1 MREYLTTL
9 GSRSKWHEQQEN
21 VKKGDVV
28 LIIDPD
34 VARRNWK
41 LGTIENVYPG
51 KDDLVRVVDVKESD
65 KVYRRSIGRIAPLEF
80 GTTN

>member
-9 GSRSKWHEQQEN
+9 GSRAKWHEQQEN

-51 KDDLVRVVDVKESD
+51 KDDLVRGDWGGQDGDENVQ
-65 KVYRRSIGRIAPLEF
+65 RTFCMFLEKL
-80 GTTN
+80 